1 MRFGAARAGL
11 DVEEGIIG
19 VEFAGEH
26 AAEFEVFDVF
36 FVGIDVGD
44 GGVDGGFVVFGFG
57 EFDEVKGVLQPLF
70 DGIQSLDD
78 ADEGGAFLTEFGG
91 FFGVIPDAGT
101 FEFAFDFFEAFGF
114 YGVVKDTP

>member
-1 MRFGAARAGL
+1 MRFGTARASL
-11 DVEEGIIG
+11 DVEEGVIG
-19 VEFAGEH
+19 IEFAGEH
-26 AAEFEVFDVF
+26 AAEFEVFDMF

-44 GGVDGGFVVFGFG
+44 GSVDGGFVIFGFG
-57 EFDEVKGVLQPLF
+57 EFDEVERVLQALF

-91 FFGVIPDAGT
+91 FFGVIPDAGA
-101 FEFAFDFFEAFGF
+101 FEFAFDFFEAFSF